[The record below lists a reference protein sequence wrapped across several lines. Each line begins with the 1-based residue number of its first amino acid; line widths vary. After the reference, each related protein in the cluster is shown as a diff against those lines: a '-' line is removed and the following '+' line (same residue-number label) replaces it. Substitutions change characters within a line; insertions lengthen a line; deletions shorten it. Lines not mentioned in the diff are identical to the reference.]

1 MFYIGTN
8 QPEVLTEIRR
18 HILAN
23 FENLPV
29 AGEYMHRDIYDIAEK
44 YGKDTFLMID
54 KLGTDKMPFFFN
66 LKGRTDA
73 MLEKVKFF
81 RPHFTDRA
89 MQKFG
94 HLFPSHLPP
103 RMKNWRDKY
112 EHHLLLKMAGDG
124 VGEAKSWLVDY
135 FKQAEGD
142 FFVCTP
148 EEGSKAF
155 YTVSPLR
162 AQQFVIRRCIP
173 MKSKTFWHWIS
184 LCGVTTP
191 NGMSIYRR
199 RSTASWCTSSIMAI
213 LCAMSSIRITS

>member
-1 MFYIGTN
+1 
-8 QPEVLTEIRR
+8 
-18 HILAN
+18 
-23 FENLPV
+23 
-29 AGEYMHRDIYDIAEK
+29 MHRDIYDIAEK

-66 LKGRTDA
+66 LGGRTDA

-155 YTVSPLR
+155 LHRFAAAGAAIRYQAVHSDEVEDILALDIALR
-162 AQQFVIRRCIP
+162 RND
-173 MKSKTFWHWIS
+173 T
-184 LCGVTTP
+184 GVV
-191 NGMSIYRR
+191 
-199 RSTASWCTSSIMAI
+199 
-213 LCAMSSIRITS
+213 

>member
-54 KLGTDKMPFFFN
+54 KLGSDKMPFFFN

-89 MQKFG
+89 MQN
-94 HLFPSHLPP
+94 S
-103 RMKNWRDKY
+103 
-112 EHHLLLKMAGDG
+112 
-124 VGEAKSWLVDY
+124 VT
-135 FKQAEGD
+135 
-142 FFVCTP
+142 C
-148 EEGSKAF
+148 
-155 YTVSPLR
+155 SP
-162 AQQFVIRRCIP
+162 A
-173 MKSKTFWHWIS
+173 
-184 LCGVTTP
+184 
-191 NGMSIYRR
+191 IYRR
-199 RSTASWCTSSIMAI
+199 A
-213 LCAMSSIRITS
+213 

>member
-112 EHHLLLKMAGDG
+112 EHHLLLKWRAMASVKPNRGWWIISNRPRAISLS
-124 VGEAKSWLVDY
+124 VRRRKAAKR
-135 FKQAEGD
+135 F
-142 FFVCTP
+142 TP
-148 EEGSKAF
+148 F
-155 YTVSPLR
+155 
-162 AQQFVIRRCIP
+162 RRCGR
-173 MKSKTFWHWIS
+173 SNS
-184 LCGVTTP
+184 LSG
-191 NGMSIYRR
+191 
-199 RSTASWCTSSIMAI
+199 
-213 LCAMSSIRITS
+213 CAFR

>member
-124 VGEAKSWLVDY
+124 VGEAKAWLVDY

-155 YTVSPLR
+155 LHRFAAAGAAIRYQAVHSDEVEDILALDIALRRNDTEWYEHLPPEIDSQLVHKLYYGPVSYTHLR
-162 AQQFVIRRCIP
+162 AHE
-173 MKSKTFWHWIS
+173 T
-184 LCGVTTP
+184 
-191 NGMSIYRR
+191 
-199 RSTASWCTSSIMAI
+199 
-213 LCAMSSIRITS
+213 